1 VSTKFIPCL
10 LIAQQKAHRVTVATN
25 LLECAEA
32 DEIIF
37 KYFATLSI
45 ELKAPWTAKYL
56 KNLNDTPT
64 FFLPH
69 NRVREVL
76 PAVLEPLE

>member
-1 VSTKFIPCL
+1 VSAKLIPCL
-10 LIAQQKAHRVTVATN
+10 LTVQQKARRVTVATN

-37 KYFATLSI
+37 KNFATLSL

-56 KNLNDTPT
+56 KKSK
-64 FFLPH
+64 
-69 NRVREVL
+69 
-76 PAVLEPLE
+76 

>member
-1 VSTKFIPCL
+1 V
-10 LIAQQKAHRVTVATN
+10 QQKAHRVTVATD
-25 LLECAEA
+25 LLECTEA

-37 KYFATLSI
+37 KNFATLFF
-45 ELKAPWTAKYL
+45 ELKAPWSAKYL

-64 FFLPH
+64 FFLPQ

-76 PAVLEPLE
+76 SALLEPLE